1 MFILL
6 KENLRRLNTK
16 IGVSGYVVSFET
28 LDKEFIS
35 VARLTQGAAAKANT
49 AQRLRVRQLGVKAPL
64 VTGVRPETARSSPG

>member
-28 LDKEFIS
+28 LDKEFTS
-35 VARLTQGAAAKANT
+35 VARLTQVVVAKANT
-49 AQRLRVRQLGVKAPL
+49 AQRLRARQLGVKAPL